1 MSVQV
6 RLQKPTISAEM
17 SFLLAVVKFYL
28 PDFAIGSITPIAFQS
43 QDILLT
49 GKDCGS
55 KGFACKCSST
65 T

>member
-28 PDFAIGSITPIAFQS
+28 PDFAIGSITPVPFQT

-49 GKDCGS
+49 GEEL
-55 KGFACKCSST
+55 
-65 T
+65 

>member
-28 PDFAIGSITPIAFQS
+28 PDFAIGSINPVPFQT

-49 GKDCGS
+49 GKTLCYI
-55 KGFACKCSST
+55 
-65 T
+65 